1 MVIFLFLG
9 LALAGAAVAL
19 LARSFAFGHIR
30 RREMLAQIDAYGFT
44 QAAVPVGERPGLRE
58 LADRLVGAIGT
69 RALSR
74 MGPVQ
79 ERKLRGQLRAAGY
92 YRTEPE
98 TFLGYRVAAAGIL
111 PLLWLALALAAG
123 TFGIRA
129 FVAVLTLGGL
139 AWVIPGFLLERR
151 ATMRLQRIDREMPE
165 LVDLLVTTVEAG
177 VAFAGSLQLVARRV
191 EGPLGEEIR
200 LALQEQNMGM
210 TIESALQHMLE
221 RVDSMAMRAFVQAIL
236 QGQTLG
242 APIGKV
248 LRDLAV
254 DMRQR
259 RRQAAEERAHKA
271 PTKILFP
278 LVFLILPSLLIVSLG
293 GPLIG
298 LVRQLGSM

>member
-1 MVIFLFLG
+1 MVIFLLLG
-9 LALAGAAVAL
+9 LVLAGAAVAL
-19 LARSFAFGHIR
+19 LARSFAFGQIR
-30 RREMLAQIDAYGFT
+30 RREMLAQIDAYGF
-44 QAAVPVGERPGLRE
+44 AHAGVPVGERPGLRE
-58 LADRLVGAIGT
+58 VADRLAGAIGKP
-69 RALSR
+69 ALHR
-74 MGPVQ
+74 FGPER
-79 ERKLRGQLRAAGY
+79 ERKLRSQLRAAGY

-129 FVAVLTLGGL
+129 FVAVCTIGGL
-139 AWVIPGFLLERR
+139 AWVVPGFLLERR
-151 ATMRLQRIDREMPE
+151 ATRRLQSIDHEMPE

-177 VAFAGSLQLVARRV
+177 VAFAGSLQLVSRRV
-191 EGPLGEEIR
+191 EGPLGEELR
-200 LALQEQNMGM
+200 LALQEQSMGM

-221 RVDSMAMRAFVQAIL
+221 RVDSVSMRAFVQAIL

-248 LRDLAV
+248 LRDLAI

-259 RRQAAEERAHKA
+259 RRHAAEERANKA
-271 PTKILFP
+271 PTKLLFP
-278 LVFLILPSLLIVSLG
+278 LIFLILPALLIVSLG

-298 LVRQLGSM
+298 LVSQLGSM

>member
-1 MVIFLFLG
+1 MVIFLLLG
-9 LALAGAAVAL
+9 LLLTGTAVAL
-19 LARSFAFGHIR
+19 LARSVAFGHVR
-30 RREMLAQIDAYGFT
+30 RREMLAQIDAYGFSGS
-44 QAAVPVGERPGLRE
+44 AVPVEERPGLRQI
-58 LADRLVGAIGT
+58 ADRLAHRLGRVAM
-69 RALSR
+69 SR
-74 MGPVQ
+74 FGPGY
-79 ERKLRGQLRAAGY
+79 ERDLGNRLRQAGY
-92 YRTEPE
+92 FRTEPE
-98 TFLGYRVAAAGIL
+98 LFLGYRLAGAVLL
-111 PLLWLALALAAG
+111 PSLWIFLSVSAG

-129 FVAVLTLGGL
+129 FVAVCTVAGL
-139 AWVIPGFLLERR
+139 VWVMPGFLLSRR
-151 ATMRLQRIDREMPE
+151 ATGRLQHIDREMPE

-177 VAFAGSLQLVARRV
+177 VGFAGSLQMVARRI
-191 EGPLGEEIR
+191 EGPLGEELR

-221 RVDSMAMRAFVQAIL
+221 RVDSVSMRAFVQAVL

-259 RRQAAEERAHKA
+259 RRHAAEERANKA
-271 PTKILFP
+271 PTKLLFP
-278 LVFLILPSLLIVSLG
+278 LIFLILPALLIVSLG